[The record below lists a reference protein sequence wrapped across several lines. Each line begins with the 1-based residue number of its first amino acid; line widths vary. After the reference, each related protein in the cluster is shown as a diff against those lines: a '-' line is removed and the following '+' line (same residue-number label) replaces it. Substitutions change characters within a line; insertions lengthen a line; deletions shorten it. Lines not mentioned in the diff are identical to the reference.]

1 MPVRPK
7 RPDPALS
14 SAFAAPPPPDSGE
27 KAASA
32 SVPPVWAQEGFKPAG
47 GGVRLAAMALDTI
60 FLSPPAILLAGWLSG
75 SQASAPQVDPTDLAL
90 ALSQDPAA
98 ADRLLH
104 SLLPSWGEVA
114 ASPDAIELAV
124 GLVLTVGAWRLFE
137 ATPGKALLGLR
148 VVSSRTGAPLGLVRA
163 FVRHLGYFVCAIP
176 LGLGFLSVP
185 LSKDKRGWHDK
196 MAGSIVL
203 SHPDGRRAGRP
214 EGAPARPDGFFS

>member
-14 SAFAAPPPPDSGE
+14 SASAATTPPASE
-27 KAASA
+27 KGGAGA
-32 SVPPVWAQEGFKPAG
+32 SVPSVWSREGFKPAG

-90 ALSQDPAA
+90 ALSQDQDAA
-98 ADRLLH
+98 ARLLH
-104 SLLPSWGEVA
+104 SLLPSWREA
-114 ASPDAIELAV
+114 ASSPDAIELAI
-124 GLVLTVGAWRLFE
+124 GLVLTVAAWRLFE

-148 VVSSRTGAPLGLVRA
+148 VVSSRTGAPLGLLRA

-176 LGLGFLSVP
+176 FGLGFLSVP
-185 LSKDKRGWHDK
+185 ISKDKRGWHDK